1 MTDGVALGLAS
12 ARELAEGLVQAGGGQ
27 VRCVLLYGSHLHG
40 TKPNRYSAYDFIVLV
55 DDYRAFYSA
64 LKNSGHMRGS
74 VRLMSTMAYILPP
87 NVIAY
92 SPVEDRDK
100 VAKCNVVT
108 RTHLDRALG
117 PRPKDHYL
125 LGRLVQ
131 RMGFIWFAS
140 DEDREWVETVITG
153 AIGRVLT
160 WMAPYL
166 TEPVDADGLG
176 RRILEVCY
184 RGEFRPEATDRHQH
198 TYEAQVDHFLQVLSP
213 VLSDAERHGF
223 MVAEEGRYRLTSP
236 SSAWEALRW
245 RWHFMR
251 SKLRMGIR
259 ALKHTVTFEEW
270 LPYIVRKAER
280 HSGKKI
286 KLTWLELRFPLLFLW
301 PRAITFLL
309 SRPKKDVRQ

>member
-270 LPYIVRKAER
+270 YHI
-280 HSGKKI
+280 S
-286 KLTWLELRFPLLFLW
+286 
-301 PRAITFLL
+301 
-309 SRPKKDVRQ
+309 